1 MKRAIRGLALA
12 AAALASAV
20 GVIDAASARPIVPAE
35 RRYSSYKADVQA
47 CDDPAVLRRI
57 TDRFHQKEAEYW
69 NSSLEIVNY
78 DRIQQIGF
86 RTDGLDYIP
95 RRYCRAR
102 AYVNDN
108 KNREVVYSIGEDLGM
123 IGVSFG
129 VEWCV
134 VGLDRNWAYGPA
146 CRAAYP

>member
-1 MKRAIRGLALA
+1 MKRAIRGLVLA
-12 AAALASAV
+12 AAALTSLV
-20 GVIDAASARPIVPAE
+20 GMFDAASARPIVPAE
-35 RRYSSYKADVQA
+35 RRYSPYKADVQA

-69 NSSLEIVNY
+69 NSELQIVNY
-78 DRIQQIGF
+78 DRIHQIGF

-95 RRYCRAR
+95 RRYCTAR
-102 AYVNDN
+102 VYVNDN
-108 KNREVVYSIGEDLGM
+108 RNREIVYSIGEDLGM
-123 IGVSFG
+123 IGVNFG

-134 VGLDRNWAYGPA
+134 IGLDRNWAYGPA

>member
-1 MKRAIRGLALA
+1 MNRAFSSALLLA
-12 AAALASAV
+12 ASLTFLAGAL
-20 GVIDAASARPIVPAE
+20 DMASARPIVPAE
-35 RRYSSYKADVQA
+35 RRYSPYTGELPA
-47 CDDPAVLRRI
+47 CDDPGVLDRI
-57 TDRFHQKEAEYW
+57 RDRFHQKEAEYW
-69 NSSLEIVNY
+69 DSSLEIVSY
-78 DRIQQIGF
+78 DHVAQIGL
-86 RTDGLDYIP
+86 RTNGRDYIP

-108 KNREVVYSIGEDLGM
+108 RKREVIYWIGEDLGM
-123 IGVSFG
+123 IGWGYG

>member
-1 MKRAIRGLALA
+1 MRRALA
-12 AAALASAV
+12 GAKLAVALSMLLI
-20 GVIDAASARPIVPAE
+20 GLLGGARADTTPAE
-35 RRYSSYKADVQA
+35 RRELPYTGNLPR
-47 CDDPAVLRRI
+47 CDDPGVLSRI

-69 NSSLEIVNY
+69 FSSLQIVSF
-78 DRIQQIGF
+78 DHVGQIGY
-86 RTDGLDYIP
+86 RTTGLSVIP
-95 RRYCRAR
+95 RRYCKAR

-108 KNREVVYSIGEDLGM
+108 RYREVVYWIGEDLGM
-123 IGVSFG
+123 IGWGYG